1 MALVD
6 ILNVPFTKIL
16 WSALIL
22 THILQVCSTSDQLA
36 VCLLFFFLVKF
47 YHIFLL
53 CLHNHFFPG
62 MFSWFPIFFPLK
74 APMKLKEGDKLELHF
89 WRLNNSKEVWYVY
102 INYFSTVQ
110 FTFHIWTHLPNNCL
124 HFTGTNGVSQIQ
136 SRFQFTIL
144 MEDHIQ
150 LAYNELFSEDKN
162 KLEFEIPTY
171 FISFRN
177 LNFYFKKTNQP
188 ALWAKNW
195 KISAVNVAR

>member
-16 WSALIL
+16 WLALIL

-36 VCLLFFFLVKF
+36 VCLLFFLVKF

-53 CLHNHFFPG
+53 CLHYHFFPG

-102 INYFSTVQ
+102 I
-110 FTFHIWTHLPNNCL
+110 I
-124 HFTGTNGVSQIQ
+124 
-136 SRFQFTIL
+136 FQ
-144 MEDHIQ
+144 
-150 LAYNELFSEDKN
+150 LFSV
-162 KLEFEIPTY
+162 LFIFEHTY
-171 FISFRN
+171 LIIVYILQVRMVYHKSNRGSN
-177 LNFYFKKTNQP
+177 SQ
-188 ALWAKNW
+188 
-195 KISAVNVAR
+195 S